1 MVGVST
7 ASAPMVSARRGAKY
21 VSAPYCSV
29 HRAVC
34 SPPPTPLP
42 RSLSAGS
49 VVPPRFDWNSAS
61 MALIFRNVEAFN
73 V

>member
-21 VSAPYCSV
+21 VPAPHCSV
-29 HRAVC
+29 RCAVC
-34 SPPPTPLP
+34 SPFPPPHY